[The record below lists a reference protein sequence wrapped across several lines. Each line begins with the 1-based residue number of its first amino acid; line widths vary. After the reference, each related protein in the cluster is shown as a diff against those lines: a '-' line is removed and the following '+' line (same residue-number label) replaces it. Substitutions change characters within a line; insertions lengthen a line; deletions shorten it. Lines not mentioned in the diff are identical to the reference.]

1 MGRPESADLPK
12 KAFDREF
19 INVTNGR
26 FGSNDTR

>member
-1 MGRPESADLPK
+1 MGRPKSGLVK

-26 FGSNDTR
+26 FGRNDAR